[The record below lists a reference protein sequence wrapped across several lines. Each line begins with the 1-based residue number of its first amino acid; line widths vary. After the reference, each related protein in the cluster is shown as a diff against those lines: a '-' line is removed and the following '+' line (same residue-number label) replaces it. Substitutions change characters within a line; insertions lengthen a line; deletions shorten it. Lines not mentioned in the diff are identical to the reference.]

1 MRGAASLPTKA
12 NKIMSRNAAVTHL
25 RAALSRWPQDVLRP
39 ETQLPRALAPRLERL
54 ERLEQQQQGT
64 SHAASASGTAIP
76 TGEVQQLR
84 EANAL
89 LALLDNRFKN
99 RYRVR
104 EQTFRPRSAPDY
116 YDNLIRELDEAPTR
130 SAWSRWMTRIKGM
143 VRLE

>member
-1 MRGAASLPTKA
+1 
-12 NKIMSRNAAVTHL
+12 MSRNAAVTHL

-54 ERLEQQQQGT
+54 EQQQQQQQQQGAP
-64 SHAASASGTAIP
+64 HAASASGAAIP

-104 EQTFRPRSAPDY
+104 EQTFRPRSSPDY

>member
-1 MRGAASLPTKA
+1 M
-12 NKIMSRNAAVTHL
+12 NKIQAAVTHL

-54 ERLEQQQQGT
+54 EQQQRT
-64 SHAASASGTAIP
+64 PPAASASAPAAAIP
-76 TGEVQQLR
+76 TGEVRQLR

-99 RYRVR
+99 RYRIR
-104 EQTFRPRSAPDY
+104 EQTFRPRSSPDY

>member
-1 MRGAASLPTKA
+1 
-12 NKIMSRNAAVTHL
+12 MSRNAAVTHL

-54 ERLEQQQQGT
+54 EQQQQQQQGAP
-64 SHAASASGTAIP
+64 HAASASGAAIP

-104 EQTFRPRSAPDY
+104 EQTFRPHSSPDY